1 MSESIVLDT
10 FWHPDAPDMVHV
22 NEEALRKLVDIVEA
36 HGFQVTLNKEQVP
49 EP

>member
-10 FWHPDAPDMVHV
+10 FWHPDVPDVVYV
-22 NEEALRKLVDIVEA
+22 NENAFRELVDIVEA
-36 HGFQVTLNKEQVP
+36 HGFQVTVNREQVP

>member
-10 FWHPDAPDMVHV
+10 FWHPDAPGVVYV
-22 NEEALRKLVDIVEA
+22 NEDALRALVDIVEA
-36 HGFQVTLNKEQVP
+36 HGFEVTMNREQVP